1 MTARFPNR
9 IGRYWQRLRTG
20 ERVLFFTVG
29 VLLVFGFFFWLAA
42 ITHTTDVLR
51 VRDVYEATPESDEG
65 FQLVKAYGCRNCH
78 TVLKTGEWGLAPVLD
93 GEGTRRTYTWIRA
106 YLEDPD
112 RQMRGKTL
120 HDGSYATNFSEMPD
134 GEKDAITLFL
144 FAQKSMPGS
153 ANYGTP
159 PE

>member
-1 MTARFPNR
+1 MATRLPDR
-9 IGRYWQRLRTG
+9 LRHYWQRLRTG

-42 ITHTTDVLR
+42 ITGTSDVMR
-51 VRDVYEATPESDEG
+51 VRDVYESSPEADRG
-65 FQLVKAYGCRNCH
+65 LQRVKAYGCRNCH
-78 TVLKTGEWGLAPVLD
+78 TVLKVGEWGLAPVLD

-106 YLEDPD
+106 YLEDPN

-120 HDGSYATNFSEMPD
+120 HDGRYATNFAEVPEA
-134 GEKDAITLFL
+134 EKNAIAAFL
-144 FAQKSMPGS
+144 FAQKAMPGS
-153 ANYGTP
+153 ANYGSP